1 MQRPIPFPRLFPEA
15 LVGFLGVGLSHP
27 RRVAMRRQAKL
38 CRVAEHCA
46 RTERSRGK
54 AAACPARCRGAG
66 AARNAARPET
76 LDGVDVDL
84 AEPVAILIAGVF
96 AAPMADRLVA
106 VAPAFQ
112 AGVDAILVGVDQG
125 AWGDDTR
132 DDRLDRFL
140 LHVGQHVQD
149 HLAAALD
156 QAGDGWL
163 VLLQRAPTRRSCQPA
178 APLRPPLFAT
188 SFCWPLCPATT

>member
-84 AEPVAILIAGVF
+84 AEPVPVLVAGILVAGV
-96 AAPMADRLVA
+96 ADGLVP
-106 VAPAFQ
+106 VAPSRQ
-112 AGVDAILVGVDQG
+112 ARVDGILVRVDEG
-125 AWGDDTR
+125 AFGPGPFSSNPGTQIID
-132 DDRLDRFL
+132 
-140 LHVGQHVQD
+140 
-149 HLAAALD
+149 
-156 QAGDGWL
+156 
-163 VLLQRAPTRRSCQPA
+163 PSCQ
-178 APLRPPLFAT
+178 
-188 SFCWPLCPATT
+188 